1 MATGGA
7 TMGPRAW
14 CAGFHWERVGR
25 WVRVRVRK
33 PVVWLGLVMVLA
45 VLSTSCF
52 STRVTGKSAPNVAQ
66 IAPPPEILGDVLA
79 PGPPYPFYLF
89 ERATPPADIQAASL
103 DLVKVVAR
111 HKNLHVFALKST
123 HDSAAVIVVEV
134 SIHSRWGKL
143 MIPAE
148 RQIIQAFANNPALGK
163 WLILLDDVDIR
174 GEPDPVPLTAYR
186 WTRDEVEQYK
196 ECGIPPVNLDACTAA
211 FYEVARVV
219 IVSSR
224 IRGVQQ

>member
-1 MATGGA
+1 MPYLLRRD
-7 TMGPRAW
+7 PR
-14 CAGFHWERVGR
+14 GSPGQGVGR
-25 WVRVRVRK
+25 GQVNMSHRK
-33 PVVWLGLVMVLA
+33 PVVGLGLVVMA
-45 VLSTSCF
+45 VLSSSCF
-52 STRVTGKSAPNVAQ
+52 GNRVTNRSVPNISQV
-66 IAPPPEILGDVLA
+66 APPPEIAGDVLA

-103 DLVKVVAR
+103 NLVKVIR
-111 HKNLHVFALKST
+111 PQRNLRVFALKST
-123 HDSAAVIVVEV
+123 QDTAAVIVVEV
-134 SIHSRWGKL
+134 SIHSRWGRL

-148 RQIIQAFANNPALGK
+148 RQIIQAFADDPTFGK

-186 WTRDEVEQYK
+186 WTRDDVEQYK
-196 ECGIPPVNLDACTAA
+196 ECGIPAVDLDACTDA
-211 FYEVARVV
+211 FYRLAKVV

>member
-1 MATGGA
+1 MSYLLRRGRCAGSLSVEDQGGA
-7 TMGPRAW
+7 GEVMS
-14 CAGFHWERVGR
+14 
-25 WVRVRVRK
+25 RK
-33 PVVWLGLVMVLA
+33 PVIGLGLIVLS

-52 STRVTGKSAPNVAQ
+52 GARVTGKSVSSIEQ
-66 IAPPPEILGDVLA
+66 VAPPPELAGDVLA
-79 PGPPYPFYLF
+79 PGAAHPFYLF
-89 ERATPPADIQAASL
+89 EQATPPVDIQAASL
-103 DLVKVVAR
+103 NLVKVVLP

-123 HDSAAVIVVEV
+123 QGTAAVNVVEV
-134 SIHSRWGKL
+134 STHNRWGRL

-148 RQIIQAFANNPALGK
+148 RQIIRAFANDPTLGE

-196 ECGIPPVNLDACTAA
+196 ECGIPVLDLDACTDA
-211 FYEVARVV
+211 YYRVARVV

-224 IRGVQQ
+224 TGGAQQ

>member
-1 MATGGA
+1 V
-7 TMGPRAW
+7 RA
-14 CAGFHWERVGR
+14 GQ
-25 WVRVRVRK
+25 VRAISRK
-33 PVVWLGLVMVLA
+33 PVIGLGLVVLA

-52 STRVTGKSAPNVAQ
+52 GSRVTGKSVPNVGQ
-66 IAPPPEILGDVLA
+66 IGSAPEVAGDVLA

-89 ERATPPADIQAASL
+89 ERATPPADIQASSL
-103 DLVKVVAR
+103 NLIKVVSPR
-111 HKNLHVFALKST
+111 KNLHLFALKST
-123 HDSAAVIVVEV
+123 ENTAAVIVVEV

-148 RQIIQAFANNPALGK
+148 RQIIQAFASDPSMGK

-196 ECGIPPVNLDACTAA
+196 ECGIPAVTLDACTAT
-211 FYEVARVV
+211 FYQEARVV